1 MSEKTNPFLQPGNQ
15 FLAKYLSGLG
25 AKPGKMSVAG
35 IGLPEFGFSEKVVPT
50 LFSNRNEY
58 NKEVAKKNE
67 ELNKKGSLY
76 GSNFG
81 SAITSTIA
89 SLPQAPGKLVDKA
102 KDFLDRPEIS
112 TTENKLG
119 SPFDENKFY
128 RNLRGMQVT
137 DSILRDYEMGREKA
151 RNLDM
156 FKQTMPLIDIA
167 AETAAQRRLME
178 DRSSPTKISQQIL
191 RARQGEAAL
200 MNATANQLQTAALA
214 SAQGIAPR
222 GRAGGR

>member
-1 MSEKTNPFLQPGNQ
+1 MSRRQNRPRSTSDRVQDQFGFLMNQNYSNTGGRSGAKQKSNERVTTGNTGQNFLSNFIYGKDNQRKGKLNPFGINLPDFGVTEAISGAGSQVADVFKRKETADPNQTQLPGQ
-15 FLAKYLSGLG
+15 AF
-25 AKPGKMSVAG
+25 
-35 IGLPEFGFSEKVVPT
+35 
-50 LFSNRNEY
+50 NE
-58 NKEVAKKNE
+58 
-67 ELNKKGSLY
+67 
-76 GSNFG
+76 
-81 SAITSTIA
+81 
-89 SLPQAPGKLVDKA
+89 D
-102 KDFLDRPEIS
+102 
-112 TTENKLG
+112 
-119 SPFDENKFY
+119 KFY

-137 DSILRDYEMGREKA
+137 DSLLRDYEMGREKQ

-156 FKQTMPLIDIA
+156 FRQTMPLVDIA

-200 MNATANQLQTAALA
+200 MQATADQLRSAAAA